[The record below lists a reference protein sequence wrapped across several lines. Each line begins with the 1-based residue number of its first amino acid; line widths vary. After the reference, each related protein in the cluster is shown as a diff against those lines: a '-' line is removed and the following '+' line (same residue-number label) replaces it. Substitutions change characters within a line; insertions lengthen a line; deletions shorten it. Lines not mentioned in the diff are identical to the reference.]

1 MTAENEQSFVDIG
14 VRVGELVKEK
24 NQAYGD
30 SFSRATEILE
40 VLYPNGVK
48 AHQFR
53 DMLAVIRVIDKLF
66 RLATRKDAYDESP
79 WNDIAGYALL
89 GIAADEKE
97 AAADKEKKSS

>member
-1 MTAENEQSFVDIG
+1 MERSESDFVEIG
-14 VRVGELVKEK
+14 NRIGELVRQK

-30 SFSRATEILE
+30 SFSRATDILE
-40 VLYPNGVK
+40 VLYPTGVQP
-48 AHQFR
+48 HQYR

-66 RLATRKDAYDESP
+66 RLATRKDAFGESP

-97 AAADKEKKSS
+97 IVVNQTEDA